1 MHILGAD
8 QTYEEICGHLL
19 SLTDMA
25 KLAAETIM
33 LNTFSIDLIT
43 QVTKC
48 FFGLLAP
55 SSLAY
60 KFSHINKKV

>member
-1 MHILGAD
+1 MYILGAD
-8 QTYEEICGHLL
+8 QTYEENCGHLL
-19 SLTDMA
+19 SLMDMA

-48 FFGLLAP
+48 FFRSF
-55 SSLAY
+55 SSLISSIQI
-60 KFSHINKKV
+60 FTH